1 MIHFWGSFGMFLG
14 KSAGF
19 AQLCLDLNS
28 ISLSHHV
35 FQQMFCGI
43 SLDKVLQC
51 CHGHSFK
58 LYDLSLFGRIHPSLT
73 SDLSPCLCCWE
84 STYSM
89 MLLSPCFITVVVL
102 AGWWTVLLE
111 FYATAW
117 WLLSFNFNCN
127 FSCSSLDFKVWF
139 LSWHAGLLKKTV
151 YTWPQSVQNYFAD
164 ISFLFLAGKWTCNTA
179 KCRKSDVVRYKSNIY
194 HTMIIWHIK
203 VLTRQILES
212 TTQLFVSREF
222 ECFSL

>member
-19 AQLCLDLNS
+19 AQLCLDLMWQTDRV
-28 ISLSHHV
+28 HV

-58 LYDLSLFGRIHPSLT
+58 SYDLSLFGRIHPSLT

-127 FSCSSLDFKVWF
+127 FSCSSLNFKVWF

-164 ISFLFLAGKWTCNTA
+164 I
-179 KCRKSDVVRYKSNIY
+179 
-194 HTMIIWHIK
+194 
-203 VLTRQILES
+203 
-212 TTQLFVSREF
+212 
-222 ECFSL
+222 